1 MADRRAK
8 IQAEM
13 ERMRKEKAE
22 GKGKVEDTGDAAA
35 EKVDGKPDAT
45 TPKTRAKTPTRAPQK
60 QEGGAEPPPVDPAKA
75 AATKKRR
82 DGIRAEQEKLRAA
95 AKLKAAGKK
104 RAATPERGGTK
115 ADGPKTGAKEARAAL
130 LKERQARQAAKKE
143 KETAA
148 AAASAAVEADR
159 ASATTTGTPPKAPDP
174 QTPPVRPGAVAAAP
188 AAAPAAADS
197 QPSGADADSKKKKAM
212 TKREQLIAAKKAEL
226 EKKRASKS
234 KVAAGS
240 AAVSVTPSEVPGPSS
255 PPEPEP
261 EPSLALEVEEPASDG
276 EEPPPKPKTGKKQP
290 TTPVRAD
297 DPPVNK
303 TDILQRLHQSAD
315 TGNVP
320 ALQQAV
326 EDAVRARVDVNT
338 RDIARDNNTAVYLAA
353 SGGHAR
359 AVEHLHRHGGD
370 LMLAGSMTATPLFIA
385 CYHGFA
391 DVVGVIVDN
400 LPADERWRATRDYA
414 VDGVIKIR
422 RGDIF
427 KPDSYKPNARGGFEG
442 TVQGSEQD
450 WPREGVARAKLPGD
464 IFERTTERA
473 IQLQKKVDNSSPF
486 FIACQEGYVEVAK
499 ILLEAEVDIEEPD
512 GQGATPF
519 YSACQHG
526 HLDIVRYLFGKE
538 NARTGQIL
546 DPNKGI
552 VVNGVPE
559 TPRDTADRFGHEAV
573 IAFLNEPY
581 KSAPS
586 FARAIAPGAAG
597 EARGSS
603 DLVPAYDNDFDDM
616 GSDTDDERDLLHR
629 MPGMGNDM
637 APSPLRPESPGR
649 GPGVPDARQ
658 QEEPKLKTIKRG
670 KTKTLDLAMKR
681 RGSVYSAGFL
691 VEDDES
697 EEFEA
702 DGEQED
708 ETRLRVTQLTRAVL
722 FVGIAVF
729 ATLSHFAPG
738 LLVLT
743 AILSVLLIAAPAHYA
758 NADTAP
764 GLPGGK
770 TQRTVPAV
778 QLGLCLFISI
788 FAGAAQFVPGV
799 LVILS
804 TLILLLLAAPA
815 SKDDGTKKHTWR

>member
-1 MADRRAK
+1 
-8 IQAEM
+8 
-13 ERMRKEKAE
+13 
-22 GKGKVEDTGDAAA
+22 
-35 EKVDGKPDAT
+35 
-45 TPKTRAKTPTRAPQK
+45 
-60 QEGGAEPPPVDPAKA
+60 
-75 AATKKRR
+75 
-82 DGIRAEQEKLRAA
+82 
-95 AKLKAAGKK
+95 
-104 RAATPERGGTK
+104 
-115 ADGPKTGAKEARAAL
+115 
-130 LKERQARQAAKKE
+130 
-143 KETAA
+143 
-148 AAASAAVEADR
+148 
-159 ASATTTGTPPKAPDP
+159 
-174 QTPPVRPGAVAAAP
+174 
-188 AAAPAAADS
+188 
-197 QPSGADADSKKKKAM
+197 M

-226 EKKRASKS
+226 EKKRGSKS
-234 KVAAGS
+234 KAAAASTAADPS
-240 AAVSVTPSEVPGPSS
+240 ASSELLAPASKPEL
-255 PPEPEP
+255 EPEP
-261 EPSLALEVEEPASDG
+261 EPLVPVLDTGGHSSDG
-276 EEPPPKPKTGKKQP
+276 DEPPPRPNKGKKP
-290 TTPVRAD
+290 AKKKEPSTPVRAEE
-297 DPPVNK
+297 PPADK

-315 TGNVP
+315 TGNVQ
-320 ALQQAV
+320 ALQKAV
-326 EDAVRARVDVNT
+326 EDAVRARVDLNT
-338 RDIARDNNTAVYLAA
+338 RDRARDNNTAVYLAA
-353 SGGHAR
+353 QGGHAR
-359 AVEHLHRHGGD
+359 AVDHLQRHGAD
-370 LMLAGSMTATPLFIA
+370 LLLSGSMTATPLFIA

-400 LPADERWRATRDYA
+400 LPADERWRATRDHA
-414 VDGVIKIR
+414 VNGVIKIR
-422 RGDIF
+422 RGEIF

-442 TVQGSEQD
+442 TVQGSDQD

-473 IQLQKKVDNSSPF
+473 IQIEKKVDNSSPF

-538 NARTGQIL
+538 NPRTGQIL

-559 TPRDTADRFGHEAV
+559 APRDTADRFGHEQV

-586 FARAIAPGAAG
+586 FRRTKAPAAAAG
-597 EARGSS
+597 DTRGPNDEA
-603 DLVPAYDNDFDDM
+603 PAYHGDYDEM

-637 APSPLRPESPGR
+637 APSPLRPASPAPS

-658 QEEPKLKTIKRG
+658 QEEPKLRTIKRG

-702 DGEQED
+702 DGEEED

-758 NADTAP
+758 NADDAP

>member
-13 ERMRKEKAE
+13 ERMRKEKGADGKAE
-22 GKGKVEDTGDAAA
+22 GGAGAAA
-35 EKVDGKPDAT
+35 ELKAT
-45 TPKTRAKTPTRAPQK
+45 TPKARAKTPTRAPQQQK
-60 QEGGAEPPPVDPAKA
+60 GGAEPPPVDPAKA

-82 DGIRAEQEKLRAA
+82 EGIKAEQEKLRAA
-95 AKLKAAGKK
+95 AKLKAAGAAGAKK
-104 RAATPERGGTK
+104 RTATPERGGSK
-115 ADGPKTGAKEARAAL
+115 ATGAKEARQAL

-143 KETAA
+143 KDASAA
-148 AAASAAVEADR
+148 AAETGG

-174 QTPPVRPGAVAAAP
+174 QTPPVRPDAAAAP
-188 AAAPAAADS
+188 AAGDS
-197 QPSGADADSKKKKAM
+197 QPTDAESKKKKTM
-212 TKREQLIAAKKAEL
+212 TKREQLIAAKKAEM
-226 EKKRASKS
+226 EKKRGSKS

-240 AAVSVTPSEVPGPSS
+240 VADSATPSEVPAPA
-255 PPEPEP
+255 PEPEP
-261 EPSLALEVEEPASDG
+261 QPLALEVEGAEHSSDG
-276 EEPPPKPKTGKKQP
+276 EDQPPKPKMGKTTAKKQA

-297 DPPVNK
+297 EPPVDK
-303 TDILQRLHQSAD
+303 VDILQRLHQSAD
-315 TGNVP
+315 TGNVQG
-320 ALQQAV
+320 LQQAV
-326 EDAVRARVDVNT
+326 EDAIRARVDVNT

-353 SGGHAR
+353 QGGHAR

-370 LMLAGSMTATPLFIA
+370 LMLPGSMTATPLFIA

-400 LPADERWRATRDYA
+400 LPADERWRATRDHA

-442 TVQGSEQD
+442 TVQGSEED
-450 WPREGVARAKLPGD
+450 WPREGVTRAKLPGD

-538 NARTGQIL
+538 NSQTGQIL

-552 VVNGVPE
+552 VVHGVPE

-581 KSAPS
+581 KSGPS
-586 FARAIAPGAAG
+586 FRRANAPAAAG
-597 EARGSS
+597 ETRGSS
-603 DLVPAYDNDFDDM
+603 DQAPAYDDDYDEM

-637 APSPLRPESPGR
+637 APSPIRPASPGR
-649 GPGVPDARQ
+649 GPGAPDARQ

-702 DGEQED
+702 DGEEED